1 MPNGKLN
8 KNVVNTICY
17 RTTFEPTDIKHD
29 YDRTNILGVSA
40 IIFLAFILAKS
51 ETENQ

>member
-17 RTTFEPTDIKHD
+17 RTTFEPTDVKHD
-29 YDRTNILGVSA
+29 DDKNKYFRRFNNYISC
-40 IIFLAFILAKS
+40 FCFS
-51 ETENQ
+51 

>member
-17 RTTFEPTDIKHD
+17 RTTFVPTDIKHGD
-29 YDRTNILGVSA
+29 DKTNILGVST
-40 IIFLAFILAKS
+40 IIFRAFVLVKNEI
-51 ETENQ
+51 ENQ